1 MPSAWFYASKD
12 HGRLNGAPFVPE
24 SVCPFVMLN
33 PLYQNLLDFS
43 DSRDLYAFGGFCIIG
58 VQPSLKPQFA
68 ATVRAVAPRL
78 KKKGIKRA
86 HLLGVC
92 AHDCVQVAFDELHKF
107 DVDVSTD
114 GSGPEKNSINGR
126 VWDMGYTRLS
136 KHGSPWRQA
145 FTKEQKKA
153 AGGYHPAE
161 LSLENIRRY
170 VEWMEGLGQPSL
182 YDDTPERMAEGIDRL
197 EMFLASYGPDRRR
210 HSTFNKESEAKF
222 LEEERRR
229 KQLSMW

>member
-1 MPSAWFYASKD
+1 MTLTQYLRCTDA
-12 HGRLNGAPFVPE
+12 
-24 SVCPFVMLN
+24 
-33 PLYQNLLDFS
+33 LLDLMHPQDWF
-43 DSRDLYAFGGFCIIG
+43 AFGGFCIIG
-58 VQPSLKPQFA
+58 MQPSLKPQFA
-68 ATVRAVAPRL
+68 ATVRAVGPRL

-92 AHDCVQVAFDELHKF
+92 AHDCIQVAVEELHKHEI
-107 DVDVSTD
+107 DVSTD
-114 GSGPEKNSINGR
+114 GSGPEQNSVNGR
-126 VWDMGYTRLS
+126 VWDIEFTKLS
-136 KHGSPWRQA
+136 RHGSPWRQA

-170 VEWMEGLGQPSL
+170 AEWMEGLGQPSS
-182 YDDTPERMAEGIDRL
+182 YDDMPERMAEGIDRL

-210 HSTFNKESEAKF
+210 HATFNRESEAKF
-222 LEEERRR
+222 LEEEQRR